1 LIKYDI
7 SKQIMSETTISK
19 TITSAVFLFSIGIIG
34 ISIISVIFPA
44 LIISQTYEFPLD
56 LNPFET
62 SPWISPIIFSTFSL
76 VIFGFLHYKKKL
88 PHVLSNAINLIL
100 NFEISKKISI
110 ILGLSILAI
119 YVGLSIPELFVDESE
134 QWPDF
139 YLLES
144 ALEIWPSTDHLSVY
158 IKEQNT
164 RYVRMIL
171 LDFSQD
177 FFQNVKLLPF
187 VASVFTVIFTALITI
202 QISKK
207 RLAGIIA
214 MLVLL
219 SSVTFTDFDTIAVYE
234 NFWVLFY
241 LISLYSINT
250 RWWHASPVNFILAI
264 FSKAFIATY
273 FWMNFFY
280 IYRATI
286 PTKTKLFL
294 FGSYGIILGITYWIF
309 ENGRSIIYDDII
321 EYDFNDFLDGFTGWG
336 NSMQMDPFALLF
348 ILPLTIMLFFKSR
361 NGLKQADSILILLA
375 GSILAGP
382 LISFVTDFYFILP
395 YRFIPFVIFMAVGV
409 GLLFSKKSNP

>member
-1 LIKYDI
+1 
-7 SKQIMSETTISK
+7 MSETTISK
-19 TITSAVFLFSIGIIG
+19 SITYAVFLFSIGIIG
-34 ISIISVIFPA
+34 ISVISVIFPA

-56 LNPFET
+56 LNPFEI
-62 SPWISPIIFSTFSL
+62 SPWALPIISTATSL
-76 VIFGFLHYKKKL
+76 FVFGFLHYKKKL
-88 PHVLSNAINLIL
+88 PSSLSNGINFIL
-100 NFEISKKISI
+100 NLEISRKISI
-110 ILGLSILAI
+110 ILGLSILVI
-119 YVGLSIPELFVDESE
+119 YIGFSIPELFIDESE

-139 YLLES
+139 LVLEE
-144 ALEIWPSTDHLSVY
+144 ALNIWPSTDHLSVY
-158 IKEQNT
+158 VKEQNT

-171 LDFSQD
+171 LDSSQE
-177 FFQNVKLLPF
+177 FFQNIKLLPF
-187 VASVFTVIFTALITI
+187 VASIFTIVFTALITI

-241 LISLYSINT
+241 LISLYSINK
-250 RWWHASPVNFILAI
+250 RWWHSSPINFILSI

-321 EYDFNDFLDGFTGWG
+321 RYDFNAFLDGFTGWG
-336 NSMQMDPFALLF
+336 NSLQLDPVALLL
-348 ILPLTIMLFFKSR
+348 ILPLTVMLFFKSR

-395 YRFIPFVIFMAVGV
+395 YRFIPFIIFMSIGV
-409 GLLFSKKSNP
+409 GLLFSKKINP

>member
-1 LIKYDI
+1 
-7 SKQIMSETTISK
+7 MSETRVSK
-19 TITSAVFLFSIGIIG
+19 TITNVAFLISIGIIG

-44 LIISQTYEFPLD
+44 LIISQTYEFSLD

-62 SPWISPIIFSTFSL
+62 SPWVLPIFFSTVSL
-76 VIFGFLHYKKKL
+76 LVFGFLHYKKKL
-88 PHVLSNAINLIL
+88 PFVLSNIINFIL
-100 NFEISKKISI
+100 NFEISRNVSI
-110 ILGLSILAI
+110 ILGLSILII
-119 YVGLSIPELFVDESE
+119 YIGLSFPELFVDETE

-139 YLLES
+139 HVLEAS
-144 ALEIWPSTDHLSVY
+144 LNIWPSTDHLSVY
-158 IKEQNT
+158 VKEQNT

-171 LDFSQD
+171 LDFSQE
-177 FFQNVKLLPF
+177 FFQNIKFLPF
-187 VASVFTVIFTALITI
+187 VASIFTVVFTALITI
-202 QISKK
+202 QLSKK

-241 LISLYSINT
+241 LISLYSINKK
-250 RWWHASPVNFILAI
+250 WWHASPINFILAI
-264 FSKAFIATY
+264 FTKAFIATY

-286 PTKTKLFL
+286 STKTKLLL
-294 FGSYGIILGITYWIF
+294 FASYGIVIGITYWIF

-321 EYDFNDFLDGFTGWG
+321 RYDFNAFLDGFTGWG
-336 NSMQMDPFALLF
+336 NSMQLDPFALLI

-361 NGLKQADSILILLA
+361 NGLKQADSIMILLA

-382 LISFVTDFYFILP
+382 LISLVTDFYFILP
-395 YRFIPFVIFMAVGV
+395 YRFIPFIAFMAIGV
-409 GLLFSKKSNP
+409 GLLFSKKTNF

>member
-1 LIKYDI
+1 
-7 SKQIMSETTISK
+7 MSETTISK
-19 TITSAVFLFSIGIIG
+19 SITYAVFLFSIGIIG
-34 ISIISVIFPA
+34 ISVISVIFPA

-56 LNPFET
+56 LNPFEI
-62 SPWISPIIFSTFSL
+62 SPWALPIISTATSL
-76 VIFGFLHYKKKL
+76 FVFGFLHYKKKL
-88 PHVLSNAINLIL
+88 PSSLSNGINFIL
-100 NFEISKKISI
+100 NFEISRKISI
-110 ILGLSILAI
+110 ILGLSILVI
-119 YVGLSIPELFVDESE
+119 YIGFSIPELFIDESE

-139 YLLES
+139 LVLEE
-144 ALEIWPSTDHLSVY
+144 ALNIWPSTDHLSVY
-158 IKEQNT
+158 VKEQNT

-171 LDFSQD
+171 LDFSQE
-177 FFQNVKLLPF
+177 FFQNIKLLPF
-187 VASVFTVIFTALITI
+187 VASIFTIVFTALITI

-241 LISLYSINT
+241 LISLYSINK
-250 RWWHASPVNFILAI
+250 RWWHSSPINFILSI
-264 FSKAFIATY
+264 FSKAFIANY

-321 EYDFNDFLDGFTGWG
+321 RYDFNAFLDGFTGWG
-336 NSMQMDPFALLF
+336 NSLQLDPVALLL
-348 ILPLTIMLFFKSR
+348 ILPLTVMLFFKSR

-395 YRFIPFVIFMAVGV
+395 YRFIPFIIFMSIGV
-409 GLLFSKKSNP
+409 GLLFSKKINP

>member
-1 LIKYDI
+1 
-7 SKQIMSETTISK
+7 MSETTISK
-19 TITSAVFLFSIGIIG
+19 SITYAVFLFSIGIIG
-34 ISIISVIFPA
+34 ISVISVIFPA

-56 LNPFET
+56 LNPFEI
-62 SPWISPIIFSTFSL
+62 SPWALPIIFTAISL
-76 VIFGFLHYKKKL
+76 LIFGFLHYKKKL
-88 PHVLSNAINLIL
+88 PSSLSNGINFIL

-110 ILGLSILAI
+110 ILGLSILVI
-119 YVGLSIPELFVDESE
+119 YIGFSIPELFIDESE

-139 YLLES
+139 LVLEE
-144 ALEIWPSTDHLSVY
+144 ALNIWPSTDHLSVY
-158 IKEQNT
+158 VKEQNT

-171 LDFSQD
+171 LDFSQE
-177 FFQNVKLLPF
+177 FFQNIKLLPF
-187 VASVFTVIFTALITI
+187 VASIFTIVLTALITI

-241 LISLYSINT
+241 LISLYSINK
-250 RWWHASPVNFILAI
+250 RWWHSSPINFILSI

-321 EYDFNDFLDGFTGWG
+321 RYDFNAFLDGFTGWG
-336 NSMQMDPFALLF
+336 NSLQLDPVALLL
-348 ILPLTIMLFFKSR
+348 ILPLTVMLFFKSR

-395 YRFIPFVIFMAVGV
+395 YRFIPFIIFMSIGV
-409 GLLFSKKSNP
+409 GLLFSKKINP

>member
-1 LIKYDI
+1 
-7 SKQIMSETTISK
+7 MSETTISK
-19 TITSAVFLFSIGIIG
+19 SITYAVFLFSIGIIG
-34 ISIISVIFPA
+34 ISVISVIFPA
-44 LIISQTYEFPLD
+44 LIISQTYDFPLD

-62 SPWISPIIFSTFSL
+62 SPWALPIISTTISL
-76 VIFGFLHYKKKL
+76 LIFGFLHYKKKL
-88 PHVLSNAINLIL
+88 PFSLSNGINFIL

-110 ILGLSILAI
+110 ILGLSILII
-119 YVGLSIPELFVDESE
+119 YIGFSIPELFIDEAE

-139 YLLES
+139 LVLEES
-144 ALEIWPSTDHLSVY
+144 LNIWPSTDHLSVY
-158 IKEQNT
+158 VKEQNT

-171 LDFSQD
+171 LDFSQE
-177 FFQNVKLLPF
+177 FFQNIKLLPF
-187 VASVFTVIFTALITI
+187 VASILTIVFTALITI
-202 QISKK
+202 QISQK

-219 SSVTFTDFDTIAVYE
+219 SSITFTDFDTIAVYE

-241 LISLYSINT
+241 LISLYSINK
-250 RWWHASPVNFILAI
+250 RWWHSSPINFILSI

-321 EYDFNDFLDGFTGWG
+321 RYDFNAFLDGFTGWG
-336 NSMQMDPFALLF
+336 NSLQLDPVALLL
-348 ILPLTIMLFFKSR
+348 ILPLTVMLFFKSR

-395 YRFIPFVIFMAVGV
+395 YRFIPFIIFMSIGV
-409 GLLFSKKSNP
+409 GLLFSKKINP

>member
-1 LIKYDI
+1 
-7 SKQIMSETTISK
+7 MSETTISK
-19 TITSAVFLFSIGIIG
+19 SITYAVFLFSIGIIG
-34 ISIISVIFPA
+34 ISVISVIFPA

-56 LNPFET
+56 LNPFEI
-62 SPWISPIIFSTFSL
+62 SPWALPIISTAIALF
-76 VIFGFLHYKKKL
+76 VFGFLHYKKKL
-88 PHVLSNAINLIL
+88 PFSLSNGINFIL

-110 ILGLSILAI
+110 ILGLSILVI
-119 YVGLSIPELFVDESE
+119 YIGFSIPELFIDESE

-139 YLLES
+139 LVLEE
-144 ALEIWPSTDHLSVY
+144 ALNIWPSTDHLSVY
-158 IKEQNT
+158 VKEQNT

-171 LDFSQD
+171 LDFSQE
-177 FFQNVKLLPF
+177 FFQNIKLLPF
-187 VASVFTVIFTALITI
+187 VASIFTIVLTALITI

-241 LISLYSINT
+241 LISLYSINK
-250 RWWHASPVNFILAI
+250 RWWHSSPINFILSI

-321 EYDFNDFLDGFTGWG
+321 RYDFNAFLDGFTGWG
-336 NSMQMDPFALLF
+336 NSLQLDPVALLL
-348 ILPLTIMLFFKSR
+348 ILPLTVMLFFKSR

-395 YRFIPFVIFMAVGV
+395 YRFIPFIIFMSIGV
-409 GLLFSKKSNP
+409 GLLFSKKINP

>member
-1 LIKYDI
+1 
-7 SKQIMSETTISK
+7 MSETTISK
-19 TITSAVFLFSIGIIG
+19 SITYAVFLFSIGIIG
-34 ISIISVIFPA
+34 ISVISVIFPA
-44 LIISQTYEFPLD
+44 LIISQTYEFSLD

-62 SPWISPIIFSTFSL
+62 SPWALPIISTTISL
-76 VIFGFLHYKKKL
+76 LIFGFLHYKKKL
-88 PHVLSNAINLIL
+88 PFSLSNGINFIL
-100 NFEISKKISI
+100 NFEISRKISI
-110 ILGLSILAI
+110 ILGLSILVI
-119 YVGLSIPELFVDESE
+119 YIGFSIPELFIDESE

-139 YLLES
+139 LVLEE
-144 ALEIWPSTDHLSVY
+144 ALNIWPSTDHLSVY
-158 IKEQNT
+158 VKEQNT

-171 LDFSQD
+171 LDFSQE
-177 FFQNVKLLPF
+177 FFQNIKLLPF
-187 VASVFTVIFTALITI
+187 VASIFTIVLTALITI

-241 LISLYSINT
+241 LISLYSINK
-250 RWWHASPVNFILAI
+250 RWWHSSPINFILSI

-321 EYDFNDFLDGFTGWG
+321 RYDFNAFLDGFTGWG
-336 NSMQMDPFALLF
+336 NSLQLDPVALLL
-348 ILPLTIMLFFKSR
+348 ILPLTVMLFFKSR

-395 YRFIPFVIFMAVGV
+395 YRFIPFIIFMSIGV
-409 GLLFSKKSNP
+409 GLLFSKKINP

>member
-1 LIKYDI
+1 
-7 SKQIMSETTISK
+7 MSETTISK
-19 TITSAVFLFSIGIIG
+19 SITYAVFLFSIGIIG
-34 ISIISVIFPA
+34 ISVISVIFPA

-56 LNPFET
+56 LNPFEI
-62 SPWISPIIFSTFSL
+62 SPWALPIIFTAISL
-76 VIFGFLHYKKKL
+76 LIFGFLHYKKKL
-88 PHVLSNAINLIL
+88 PFSLSNGINFIL
-100 NFEISKKISI
+100 NFEISKKVSI
-110 ILGLSILAI
+110 ILGLSILVI
-119 YVGLSIPELFVDESE
+119 YIGFSIPELFIDEAE

-139 YLLES
+139 LVLEE
-144 ALEIWPSTDHLSVY
+144 ALNIWPSTDHLSVY
-158 IKEQNT
+158 VKEQNT

-171 LDFSQD
+171 LDFSQE
-177 FFQNVKLLPF
+177 FFQNIKLLPF
-187 VASVFTVIFTALITI
+187 VASIFTIVFTALITI

-241 LISLYSINT
+241 LISLYSINK
-250 RWWHASPVNFILAI
+250 RWWHSSPINFILSI

-321 EYDFNDFLDGFTGWG
+321 RYDFNAFLDGFTGWG
-336 NSMQMDPFALLF
+336 NSLQLDPVALLL
-348 ILPLTIMLFFKSR
+348 ILPLTVMLFFKSR

-382 LISFVTDFYFILP
+382 VISFVTDFYFILP
-395 YRFIPFVIFMAVGV
+395 YRFIPFIIFMSIGV
-409 GLLFSKKSNP
+409 GLLFSKKINP

>member
-1 LIKYDI
+1 
-7 SKQIMSETTISK
+7 MSETTISK
-19 TITSAVFLFSIGIIG
+19 SITYAVFLFSIGIIG
-34 ISIISVIFPA
+34 ISVISVIFPA

-56 LNPFET
+56 LNPFEI
-62 SPWISPIIFSTFSL
+62 SPWALPIISTATSL
-76 VIFGFLHYKKKL
+76 FVFGFLHYKKKL
-88 PHVLSNAINLIL
+88 PFSLSNGINFIL

-110 ILGLSILAI
+110 ILGLSILVI
-119 YVGLSIPELFVDESE
+119 YIGFSIPELFIDEAE

-139 YLLES
+139 LVLEES
-144 ALEIWPSTDHLSVY
+144 LNIWPSTDHLSVY
-158 IKEQNT
+158 VKEQNT

-171 LDFSQD
+171 LDFSQE
-177 FFQNVKLLPF
+177 FFQNIKLLPF
-187 VASVFTVIFTALITI
+187 VASIFTIVLTALITI

-241 LISLYSINT
+241 LISLYSINK
-250 RWWHASPVNFILAI
+250 RWWHSSPINFILSI

-321 EYDFNDFLDGFTGWG
+321 RYDFNAFLDGFTGWG
-336 NSMQMDPFALLF
+336 NSLQLDPVALLL
-348 ILPLTIMLFFKSR
+348 ILPLTVMLFFKSR

-395 YRFIPFVIFMAVGV
+395 YRFIPFIIFMSIGV
-409 GLLFSKKSNP
+409 GLLFSKKINP

>member
-1 LIKYDI
+1 
-7 SKQIMSETTISK
+7 MSETRISK
-19 TITSAVFLFSIGIIG
+19 TLTNASFLVSIGIIG

-62 SPWISPIIFSTFSL
+62 SPWILPIFFSTVSL
-76 VIFGFLHYKKKL
+76 LVFGFLHYKKKL
-88 PHVLSNAINLIL
+88 PSALSNIINLIL

-110 ILGLSILAI
+110 ILGLSILTI
-119 YVGLSIPELFVDESE
+119 YIGLSFPELFIDESE

-139 YLLES
+139 RVLES
-144 ALEIWPSTDHLSVY
+144 ALDIWPSTDHLSVY

-171 LDFSQD
+171 LDFSQE
-177 FFQNVKLLPF
+177 FFQNIKFLPF

-219 SSVTFTDFDTIAVYE
+219 SCVTFTDFDTIAVYE

-241 LISLYSINT
+241 LISLYSINK
-250 RWWHASPVNFILAI
+250 RWWHASPVNFILSI
-264 FSKAFIATY
+264 FTKAFIATY

-294 FGSYGIILGITYWIF
+294 FASYGLVLGITYWIF

-321 EYDFNDFLDGFTGWG
+321 RYDFNDFLDGFTGWG
-336 NSMQMDPFALLF
+336 NSMQLDPFALLI
-348 ILPLTIMLFFKSR
+348 ILPLTVMLFFKSR
-361 NGLKQADSILILLA
+361 SGLKQADSIMILLA

-395 YRFIPFVIFMAVGV
+395 YRFIPFIIFMAIGV
-409 GLLFSKKSNP
+409 GLLFSKKTNPD

>member
-1 LIKYDI
+1 
-7 SKQIMSETTISK
+7 MSETRISK
-19 TITSAVFLFSIGIIG
+19 TITNATFLFSIGIIG
-34 ISIISVIFPA
+34 FSVISVIFPA

-56 LNPFET
+56 LNPFEISPWT
-62 SPWISPIIFSTFSL
+62 SPIFISVISL
-76 VIFGFLHYKKKL
+76 LFFGFLHYKKKL
-88 PHVLSNAINLIL
+88 PFKISNAINLIL
-100 NFEISKKISI
+100 NFEISKRISI
-110 ILGLSILAI
+110 ILGFSILAI
-119 YVGLSIPELFVDESE
+119 YVGLSIPELFIDESE

-139 YLLES
+139 LVLES
-144 ALEIWPSTDHLSVY
+144 ALDIWPSTDHLSVY

-171 LDFSQD
+171 LDFSQE
-177 FFQNVKLLPF
+177 FFQNIKFLPF
-187 VASVFTVIFTALITI
+187 VASIFTVVFTALITI

-241 LISLYSINT
+241 LISIYSINK

-264 FSKAFIATY
+264 FTKAFIATY

-321 EYDFNDFLDGFTGWG
+321 RYDFNAFLDGFTGWG
-336 NSMQMDPFALLF
+336 NSMQVDPFVLLF
-348 ILPLTIMLFFKSR
+348 ILPLTVMLFFKSR
-361 NGLKQADSILILLA
+361 NGLKQADSIMILLA

-382 LISFVTDFYFILP
+382 LISLVTDFYFILP
-395 YRFIPFVIFMAVGV
+395 YRFIPFIVFMAIGV
-409 GLLFSKKSNP
+409 GLLFSKKINP

>member
-1 LIKYDI
+1 
-7 SKQIMSETTISK
+7 MSETTISK
-19 TITSAVFLFSIGIIG
+19 SITYAVFLFSIGIIG
-34 ISIISVIFPA
+34 ISVISVIFPA

-56 LNPFET
+56 LNPFEI
-62 SPWISPIIFSTFSL
+62 SPWGLPIISTAISL
-76 VIFGFLHYKKKL
+76 FVFGFLHYKKKL
-88 PHVLSNAINLIL
+88 PFSLSNGINFIL
-100 NFEISKKISI
+100 NFEISRKISI
-110 ILGLSILAI
+110 ILGLSILVI
-119 YVGLSIPELFVDESE
+119 YIGFSIPELFIDEAE

-139 YLLES
+139 LVLEES
-144 ALEIWPSTDHLSVY
+144 LNIWPSTDHLSVY
-158 IKEQNT
+158 VKEQNT

-171 LDFSQD
+171 LDFSQE
-177 FFQNVKLLPF
+177 FFQNIKFLPF
-187 VASVFTVIFTALITI
+187 IASIFTIVFTALITI

-241 LISLYSINT
+241 LISLYSINK
-250 RWWHASPVNFILAI
+250 RWWHSSPINFILSI

-321 EYDFNDFLDGFTGWG
+321 RYDFNAFLDGFTGWG
-336 NSMQMDPFALLF
+336 NSLQLDPVALLL
-348 ILPLTIMLFFKSR
+348 ILPLTVMLFFKSR

-395 YRFIPFVIFMAVGV
+395 YRFIPFIIFMSIGV
-409 GLLFSKKSNP
+409 GLLFSKKINP

>member
-1 LIKYDI
+1 
-7 SKQIMSETTISK
+7 MSETRISK
-19 TITSAVFLFSIGIIG
+19 IITNTTFLFSIGIIG
-34 ISIISVIFPA
+34 ISVISVIFPA

-62 SPWISPIIFSTFSL
+62 SPWLLPIFFSVISLLT
-76 VIFGFLHYKKKL
+76 FGFLHYKKKL
-88 PHVLSNAINLIL
+88 PFSLSNTIDLIL
-100 NFEISKKISI
+100 NFELSKRISI

-119 YVGLSIPELFVDESE
+119 YIGFTIPELFIDESE
-134 QWPDF
+134 QWPD
-139 YLLES
+139 YIVLES
-144 ALEIWPSTDHLSVY
+144 ALNIWPSTDHLSVY

-171 LDFSQD
+171 LEFSQD
-177 FFQNVKLLPF
+177 IFQNIKFLPF

-214 MLVLL
+214 MLMLL

-241 LISLYSINT
+241 LISLYSINK
-250 RWWHASPVNFILAI
+250 RWWHASPVNFILSI
-264 FSKAFIATY
+264 FTKAFTATY

-286 PTKTKLFL
+286 PTKTKLLL
-294 FGSYGIILGITYWIF
+294 FASYGIVLGITYWIF

-321 EYDFNDFLDGFTGWG
+321 RYDFNAFLDGFTGWG
-336 NSMQMDPFALLF
+336 NSMQLEPFVLLF
-348 ILPLTIMLFFKSR
+348 ILPLTVMLFFKSR
-361 NGLKQADSILILLA
+361 NGLKQADSIMILLA

-382 LISFVTDFYFILP
+382 LISLVTDFYFILP
-395 YRFIPFVIFMAVGV
+395 YRFIPFVIFMAIAV
-409 GLLFSKKSNP
+409 GLLFSKKINPE